1 MKQKMKNILLSV
13 LLCLTFGLIL
23 PLTALAAEFSDPE
36 EAEYVR
42 QMSERAIQEIT
53 QTDDM
58 TLDMYIAQFEAEKQ
72 TAVAEGLKG
81 LKELKKDIGPV
92 VSMDSGTVREVDDGY
107 ITTFKLTH
115 DSGRTSTAVLGLNKS
130 TGSYSQLTFDK
141 DQNLMEKME
150 SGAFNLVV
158 GMGTV
163 FAVLIFIS
171 FIISQFKYVNAWAT
185 AQEKVKKE
193 EEAYY
198 RKVEA
203 AKKLPAV
210 SKNVSKRISA
220 DQVRAAQ
227 IPEGTVVRLIE
238 ADEPDEPVETVK
250 APAEDTAAVM
260 DPQLLA
266 VLAAAVAASE
276 APDPQLI
283 AVITA
288 AIQEYEGNN
297 AGPDGLVVR
306 SIRRVSGRSRR

>member
-42 QMSERAIQEIT
+42 QMSEMAIQEIT

-58 TLDMYIAQFEAEKQ
+58 TLDMYIAQFETEKQ

-115 DSGRTSTAVLGLNKS
+115 DSGRTSTAVLGLNKA

-171 FIISQFKYVNAWAT
+171 FIIAQFKYVNAWAE

-238 ADEPDEPVETVK
+238 ADEPVETVK

>member
-42 QMSERAIQEIT
+42 QMSEMAIQEIT

-81 LKELKKDIGPV
+81 LKELKKEIGPV

-107 ITTFKLTH
+107 VTTFKLTH

-198 RKVEA
+198 KKVEA

-238 ADEPDEPVETVK
+238 ADKADEVVE
-250 APAEDTAAVM
+250 APAEDTVAVM

>member
-42 QMSERAIQEIT
+42 QMSEMAIQEIT

-115 DSGRTSTAVLGLNKS
+115 DSGRTSTAVLGLNKAN
-130 TGSYSQLTFDK
+130 GSYSQLTFDK

-171 FIISQFKYVNAWAT
+171 FIIAQFKYVNAWAE

-238 ADEPDEPVETVK
+238 ADKVEETSV
-250 APAEDTAAVM
+250 AETPAADTAAAM